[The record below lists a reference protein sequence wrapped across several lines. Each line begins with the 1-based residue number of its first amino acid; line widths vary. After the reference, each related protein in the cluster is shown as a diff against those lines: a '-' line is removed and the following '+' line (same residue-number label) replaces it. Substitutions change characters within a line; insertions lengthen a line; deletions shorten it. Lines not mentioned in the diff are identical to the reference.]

1 MFIFICFMLFC
12 LANVFGGFHVIF
24 DKKLFESSLDVM
36 HFGSVA
42 IPDINDLAFF
52 DTLGTLFCGTFNGT
66 VSLKVKLFWTLKSFL
81 TAQFIF

>member
-1 MFIFICFMLFC
+1 MFIFICCMLFC

-42 IPDINDLAFF
+42 IPDINDLAFL
-52 DTLGTLFCGTFNGT
+52 THWELCSAALLMGLF
-66 VSLKVKLFWTLKSFL
+66 L
-81 TAQFIF
+81 